1 MVLGDIECFEVVVIQ
16 LYFRTGH
23 HIKAHAQEDFLELI
37 QNQVEGVLMT
47 DYLLLAGQGHIQ
59 TLLHQTLLQ
68 SLFLEFGTGFSQ
80 QGFDFSP
87 DLVCQMTDYRT
98 LLCGEGAHLLE
109 NGSQFAL
116 FAQIADPDI
125 FQCLGILSLF
135 QLCLGSRQNVVE
147 CFFHN
152 IHLFIVF
159 EKRERG
165 FG

>member
-1 MVLGDIECFEVVVIQ
+1 MLKEG
-16 LYFRTGH
+16 TSG
-23 HIKAHAQEDFLELI
+23 KAHSQLLRPDNVIAALVLHGEAKVQAFPLRLRHHQLLFFLF
-37 QNQVEGVLMT
+37 
-47 DYLLLAGQGHIQ
+47 
-59 TLLHQTLLQ
+59 Q

-87 DLVCQMTDYRT
+87 DLVCQLTDHRT

-147 CFFHN
+147 YFFHN